1 MKLFNQLAL
10 ILGIWSIGEYVSSF
24 LQNIIVIPGNIIGMI
39 LLFLLLQFKIIKL
52 DKVNEIGDL
61 LINNMAIFFVP
72 AGVSLIRSLDL
83 ISDNIFVLLMTI
95 FFSTIAV
102 MYITGF
108 VVEKMINNKPK
119 EEQNV

>member
-10 ILGIWSIGEYVSSF
+10 ILGIWAIGEYISSII
-24 LQNIIVIPGNIIGMI
+24 QNIIVIPGNIIGMI
-39 LLFLLLQFKIIKL
+39 LLFLLLQFKVIKL
-52 DKVNEIGDL
+52 DNVSELDDL

-83 ISDNIFVLLMTI
+83 ISENIFVLLMTI

>member
-10 ILGIWSIGEYVSSF
+10 ILGIWAVGEYISSF

-39 LLFLLLQFKIIKL
+39 LLFLLLQFKVIKL
-52 DKVNEIGDL
+52 DSVDELGGL
-61 LINNMAIFFVP
+61 LLNNMAIFFVP

-83 ISDNIFVLLMTI
+83 ISDNIFVLLITI

-108 VVEKMINNKPK
+108 VVEKMISNKSK
-119 EEQNV
+119 EE

>member
-10 ILGIWSIGEYVSSF
+10 ILGIWAIGEYISSF
-24 LQNIIVIPGNIIGMI
+24 IQNLIVIPGNIIGMI
-39 LLFLLLQFKIIKL
+39 LLFLLLQFKVIKL
-52 DKVNEIGDL
+52 DKVNELGDL

>member
-10 ILGIWSIGEYVSSF
+10 ILGIWAIGEYISSF
-24 LQNIIVIPGNIIGMI
+24 IQNIIVIPGNIIGMI
-39 LLFLLLQFKIIKL
+39 LLFLLLQFKVIKL
-52 DKVNEIGDL
+52 DKVNELGDL

-108 VVEKMINNKPK
+108 VVEKIINTKPK

>member
-10 ILGIWSIGEYVSSF
+10 ILGIWAIGEYISSF
-24 LQNIIVIPGNIIGMI
+24 IQNIIVIPGNIIGMI
-39 LLFLLLQFKIIKL
+39 LLFLLLQFKVIKL
-52 DKVNEIGDL
+52 DKVNELGDL

>member
-1 MKLFNQLAL
+1 MN
-10 ILGIWSIGEYVSSF
+10 WV
-24 LQNIIVIPGNIIGMI
+24 
-39 LLFLLLQFKIIKL
+39 
-52 DKVNEIGDL
+52 
-61 LINNMAIFFVP
+61 IFFVP
-72 AGVSLIRSLDL
+72 AGVSLTRSLDL